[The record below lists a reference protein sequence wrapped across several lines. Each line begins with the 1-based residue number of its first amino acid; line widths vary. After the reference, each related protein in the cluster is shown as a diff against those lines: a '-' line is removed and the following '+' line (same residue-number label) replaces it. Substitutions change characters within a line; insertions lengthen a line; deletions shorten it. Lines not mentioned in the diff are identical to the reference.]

1 MDSTLR
7 PRDIQARIRAGESP
21 EAVAQAAQ
29 TSVDKIMPFA
39 APVMAERQHV
49 AQRAQRSSVRRT
61 GQTGGARTLGDAV
74 AAHLRGSNVDPDG
87 VEWDAARREDGRWA
101 LTAEFA
107 TPARSGIAEF
117 TYDAPGN
124 YVVADNDDAGWLL
137 GDLREPAAAPRPG
150 DDLTRA
156 RARRLS
162 AVSDS
167 ELPLGDDAIS
177 MVTDETATVGTEQP
191 VEAYLDDQP
200 PVESPAARESAGSRH
215 RRTPSSRPTRSTRST
230 TPTRTRPTP
239 RRTRLPS
246 RPARSPPRSAVAP
259 RCRAGTRSCSAG
271 RAAPT
276 GADRPLRGGSWSP
289 GDRVPPRTGGRPRP
303 RQVSSSVPTV
313 SVRRYQSV
321 PSGHVVLRHRCHGL
335 HRPLPGRGAARPP
348 RGRRPRPGARG
359 VAPAA
364 AADDRALADLAREA
378 RRRRPRRRPA
388 RGRRRVDRPAPR
400 LGRPRLPP
408 GRDLRHDRGRR
419 DQRGPERRG
428 HQAGARARSRP
439 RRRLLPPGLLGRGRG

>member
-1 MDSTLR
+1 MVHLTLAGLSDDGKRLLLVSDQGVEFTLDADDRLRAALRGDHARLGPLEITMDSTLR

-74 AAHLRGSNVDPDG
+74 AAHLRGATVAPDS

-107 TPARSGIAEF
+107 AGARSGIAKF

-137 GDLREPAAAPRPG
+137 GDLREASAAEPRSG

-177 MVTDETATVGTEQP
+177 MVTDENATIGAEQP
-191 VEAYLDDQP
+191 VEAYLDDD
-200 PVESPAARESAGSRH
+200 
-215 RRTPSSRPTRSTRST
+215 RPTSE
-230 TPTRTRPTP
+230 TPVVAHDAPEVDAVDEVDESDQDATDSEEDPAP
-239 RRTRLPS
+239 E
-246 RPARSPPRSAVAP
+246 PARKKPAKKR
-259 RCRAGTRSCSAG
+259 G
-271 RAAPT
+271 RA
-276 GADRPLRGGSWSP
+276 
-289 GDRVPPRTGGRPRP
+289 
-303 RQVSSSVPTV
+303 
-313 SVRRYQSV
+313 SV
-321 PSGHVVLRHRCHGL
+321 PSWDEIMFGGSS
-335 HRPLPGRGAARPP
+335 GS
-348 RGRRPRPGARG
+348 
-359 VAPAA
+359 
-364 AADDRALADLAREA
+364 
-378 RRRRPRRRPA
+378 
-388 RGRRRVDRPAPR
+388 
-400 LGRPRLPP
+400 
-408 GRDLRHDRGRR
+408 DRG
-419 DQRGPERRG
+419 
-428 HQAGARARSRP
+428 
-439 RRRLLPPGLLGRGRG
+439 